1 MSEDTAVKMDEMED
15 EVDDGF
21 IDEDDDDWG
30 DIQWVDDGSENS
42 ETDIGDS
49 IESEDSE
56 GEAEETDQSD
66 TDEPEAETKAEEEPV
81 AEAEDADQ
89 WLELKHMDETRKVSK
104 DEAKA
109 LAQKG
114 MDYDRIREER
124 DSLKNSL
131 PRYQEMEKFLQEMQ
145 GDFDSIEEFM
155 DDTRAR
161 VMADAEGISYNE
173 ALSRVQS
180 NHAPAKAEEKSDN
193 DNINVDGFIKKYPN
207 VKAEEIPESVW
218 ADVQTTGDLLVSY
231 DKYDASK
238 KSDRIAELEREIE
251 ILKKNQKNKERST
264 GSSKSSGVSGSK
276 SMIDLL
282 WDDDD

>member
-1 MSEDTAVKMDEMED
+1 MSDELKEMEEQEETYTFGD
-15 EVDDGF
+15 DDG
-21 IDEDDDDWG
+21 DWDDITDWG
-30 DIQWVDDGSENS
+30 E
-42 ETDIGDS
+42 ETDESSEEELDS
-49 IESEDSE
+49 DSQTEEADQQESEEADE
-56 GEAEETDQSD
+56 QTEAEEQA
-66 TDEPEAETKAEEEPV
+66 EP
-81 AEAEDADQ
+81 EAEDADQ